1 MTVGEGIL
9 WSTVL
14 VLSFTSIV
22 LLTKHKRW
30 RTFWKAVALFLILG
44 SVVGVV
50 IWLYLQYQDRPQV
63 MASLNGINL
72 GMSEVEIT
80 LAKGEPD
87 QISELDPLDDGFR
100 KFLLYKGSLNDYT
113 YAILRGP
120 EGAMSVTAICDKGG
134 YGKVLG
140 FGDYTSEKRLVEKLG
155 APASTSINKEGTE
168 KLLTYP
174 QWNAAFE
181 IAKGS
186 VIKVCVT
193 SREEVRYSEEYDSG
207 VGSERHEGAE
217 S

>member
-1 MTVGEGIL
+1 MTVGEGIF

-14 VLSFTSIV
+14 VLAFASVV

-30 RTFWKAVALFLILG
+30 RTFWKVVVVSLVLG
-44 SVVGVV
+44 AFVGVGV
-50 IWLYLQYQDRPQV
+50 WLYLRHQDRPQV
-63 MASLNGINL
+63 MDSLNGITL
-72 GMSEVEIT
+72 GMSEVEVT
-80 LAKGEPD
+80 LAKGKPD
-87 QISELDPLDDGFR
+87 QISELDTTEDGFR
-100 KFLLYKGSLNDYT
+100 KFLLYKGSQDDFT
-113 YAILRGP
+113 YAIVRGP
-120 EGAMSVTAICDKGG
+120 ERAMSVTDICDKGG

-193 SREEVRYSEEYDSG
+193 SREEMRYSEEYDSG
-207 VGSERHEGAE
+207 VEGAMHGGAE